1 MSKAKTGTR
10 PWEKRAEEL
19 FEAEGPY
26 ADYAAW
32 WEWLTGKL
40 AEDGSPE
47 CLDECDEIDKAT
59 IYAIMCDL
67 ADGNGEDA

>member
-1 MSKAKTGTR
+1 MSKLKTGIR

-19 FEAEGPY
+19 FESEGPY

-32 WEWLTGKL
+32 DEWLVSRL
-40 AEDGSPE
+40 ASDDATELFDGFG
-47 CLDECDEIDKAT
+47 EIDKAV

-67 ADGNGEDA
+67 ADGSGEDV